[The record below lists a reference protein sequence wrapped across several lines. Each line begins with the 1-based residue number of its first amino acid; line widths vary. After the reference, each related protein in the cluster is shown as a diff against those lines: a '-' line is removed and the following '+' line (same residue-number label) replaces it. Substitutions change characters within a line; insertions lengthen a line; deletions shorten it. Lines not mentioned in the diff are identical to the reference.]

1 MFFLIDVF
9 SSNLRST
16 FIRRLSESTQKA
28 FFFTQIEI
36 KIVEVNIAFNIKDIE
51 TKIVY
56 LPTIKEREMQK
67 IIIAIDGYSSTGKSS
82 TAKVVA
88 KKLGYVYVDTGAM
101 YRAVTYLAMQKGFV
115 EKKTVENTDKQQ
127 DEQTVYLKEQE
138 LLTALKNSD
147 IKFKYNPEL
156 QFSEIY
162 LNDVNIEKEIRSI
175 EVANLVSEVAKV
187 ASVRAYLV
195 DLQRKFSE
203 EKGIV
208 MDGRDIGSVVFPN
221 AELKIFM
228 TASEQIRAERRYKEL
243 LEKGEE
249 VSFEEV
255 LKNVQYRDFLDTT
268 RKESPLLKAKDAV
281 EIDNSNLTFDQQ
293 VQKILDL
300 ANQRISDETV

>member
-28 FFFTQIEI
+28 FFCTQIEI

-115 EKKTVENTDKQQ
+115 EKKTVKNTDKQQ
-127 DEQTVYLKEQE
+127 DEQIVYLKEQE

-300 ANQRISDETV
+300 ANQRISDETI